1 MSTYTKEQQDY
12 RNSILPKS
20 KYVAP
25 LPKPKVEVKEL
36 TTTDYM
42 RNCITRIEWFQDDE
56 KDIEDFKHV
65 IRALKLH
72 INELEIK
79 YKIK

>member
-1 MSTYTKEQQDY
+1 
-12 RNSILPKS
+12 
-20 KYVAP
+20 
-25 LPKPKVEVKEL
+25 
-36 TTTDYM
+36 M